1 MGHLN
6 RMRVDAIDYK
16 KIIARPDLLAQI
28 VSVDACS
35 EKCFQEMDQ
44 LVRSDQGSVSF
55 VLRMANSAMYNRG
68 KPIKTIP
75 HAISLLGIDIIR
87 SLAILSVSR
96 AIFIKSGNALFQRH
110 VWQHSLLTA
119 LACQQICFETGE
131 SKLAEE
137 AFVAGLLHDIGKVLL
152 NYNCPEDYPVILGY
166 VLEHSCSCAEAEQ
179 KFLDIN
185 HNDVGRRAVVEWKLP
200 SYFVDYVG
208 IDLEVFHSCY
218 AGNKILFS
226 LAIANSLIKNA
237 GFGAHMPTLL
247 ERKKKL
253 MHLGASEKLCK
264 LLLEDAF
271 LQKLQQSDIYLH
283 SL

>member
-1 MGHLN
+1 MKLDSIN
-6 RMRVDAIDYK
+6 FRVVTAQPDFLAR
-16 KIIARPDLLAQI
+16 IIQI
-28 VSVDACS
+28 NADSDR
-35 EKCFQEMDQ
+35 CFQEMDS
-44 LVRSDQGSVSF
+44 LLRSDQGAVSLI
-55 VLRMANSAMYNRG
+55 LRVANSAMYSRG
-68 KPIKTIP
+68 KHINTIP
-75 HAISLLGIDIIR
+75 HAINLLGINVIR

-96 AIFIKSGNALFQRH
+96 SIFTQSKNRLIKKH

-119 LACQQICFETGE
+119 LACQQICTKLGE
-131 SKLAEE
+131 KKLGEE
-137 AFVAGLLHDIGKVLL
+137 AFVAGLLHDIGKVLIF
-152 NYNCPEDYPVILGY
+152 NNCPDEYIKILDYALQKP
-166 VLEHSCSCAEAEQ
+166 CDCAEAEQ

-247 ERKKKL
+247 ERKRKL

>member
-1 MGHLN
+1 
-6 RMRVDAIDYK
+6 MRLDAIDYK

-28 VSVDACS
+28 VSIDAGS

-55 VLRMANSAMYNRG
+55 VLRVANSAMYSRG

-75 HAISLLGIDIIR
+75 HAISLLGVNIIR

-96 AIFIKSGNALFQRH
+96 AIFTRSRNALFQKH

-119 LACQQICFETGE
+119 LACQQICFEAGE

-152 NYNCPEDYPVILGY
+152 NYNCPDDYPVILGY
-166 VLEHSCSCAEAEQ
+166 VLKHSCSCAEAER

-185 HNDVGRRAVVEWKLP
+185 HNDVGVRAVVEWKLP
-200 SYFVDYVG
+200 SYFADYVG
-208 IDLEVFHSCY
+208 IDLEVFHPGQ
-218 AGNKILFS
+218 ADNKVLFF
-226 LAIANSLIKNA
+226 LAIANCLIKNA
-237 GFGAHMPTLL
+237 GFGAHMLTLT
-247 ERKKKL
+247 ERRERL
-253 MHLGASEKLCK
+253 MRLGINERLCM
-264 LLLEDAF
+264 LLLEDGF
-271 LQKLQQSDIYLH
+271 LQKLQRNDIYLH

>member
-1 MGHLN
+1 
-6 RMRVDAIDYK
+6 MRLDAIDYK

-68 KPIKTIP
+68 KRIKTIP

-96 AIFIKSGNALFQRH
+96 AIFIRSGNALFHKH

-119 LACQQICFETGE
+119 LACQQICLEAGE
-131 SKLAEE
+131 SRLVEE

-152 NYNCPEDYPVILGY
+152 NYNCPDDYPVILSY
-166 VLEHSCSCAEAEQ
+166 VLEHSCSCAEAER
-179 KFLDIN
+179 KFLEIN

-200 SYFVDYVG
+200 DYFADYVG
-208 IDLEVFHSCY
+208 IDLEVFHS
-218 AGNKILFS
+218 GQTDNKIMFY
-226 LAIANSLIKNA
+226 LAIANCLIKNA
-237 GFGAHMPTLL
+237 GFGAHMPALI
-247 ERKKKL
+247 ERREKL
-253 MHLGASEKLCK
+253 MSLGASEKLCK
-264 LLLEDAF
+264 FLLEEAF
-271 LQKLQQSDIYLH
+271 LQKLQRSDIYLH

>member
-1 MGHLN
+1 
-6 RMRVDAIDYK
+6 MRLDAIDYK

-28 VSVDACS
+28 ISIDASS

-55 VLRMANSAMYNRG
+55 VLRVANSAMYSRG

-96 AIFIKSGNALFQRH
+96 AIFTGSRNALFQKH

-119 LACQQICFETGE
+119 LACQQICFETGDT
-131 SKLAEE
+131 KLAEE

-152 NYNCPEDYPVILGY
+152 NYNCPDDYPAILSY

-179 KFLDIN
+179 KFLEIN
-185 HNDVGRRAVVEWKLP
+185 HNDVGMRAVVEWKLP
-200 SYFVDYVG
+200 DYFADYVG
-208 IDLEVFHSCY
+208 IDLEAFHLGQ
-218 AGNKILFS
+218 ADNKVIFF
-226 LAIANSLIKNA
+226 LAIANCLVKNA
-237 GFGAHMPTLL
+237 GFGAHMLTLT
-247 ERKKKL
+247 ERRERL
-253 MHLGASEKLCK
+253 MRLGTNEQLCM
-264 LLLEDAF
+264 LLLEDTF
-271 LQKLQQSDIYLH
+271 LQKLQQNDIYLH